1 MPIDREQLLHV
12 AHLARL
18 ELRDDEI
25 ERLEGQLNDILEA
38 VSKVSELD
46 LADVPPTSHP
56 LEVVNVW
63 AEDEPRPCL
72 SAEDALGECSRA
84 RGRLLQ
90 GAARR
95 IRVIDTLRLTAE
107 EAKGLLERRE
117 ISGAELFAA
126 YRAAIDDRDPELHC
140 YLHVCD
146 DPGGDG
152 LPIAVKD
159 VIGTKGIPTT
169 AGSKILEGYI
179 PVYDS
184 TVVERLK
191 AHGLRILG
199 KTNTDEFAMGS
210 STENSAYGPTHNPW
224 DPSRVP
230 GGSGGGS
237 AAAVSAGLAPW
248 ALGSDT
254 GGSIKQPAALC
265 GNVGLRPT
273 YGTVSRYGV
282 VAFASSLD
290 QVGPVARTVRDCAYL
305 YSIIAGRD
313 ECDTTTVEL
322 PQPVELPRAEDVRGL
337 RIGVP
342 KELNSAEGIEP
353 GVAAA
358 VQAAIAKLEE
368 LGAEVGECS
377 LPLSVEYGMACYYL
391 ITPAEASSNLARY
404 DGVRYGYRADAD
416 ERLEMYERTRNEG
429 FGDEPKRRIMVGTYA
444 LSAGYYDAYYG
455 QAQKVRTV
463 IKREHDALFETFDA
477 LVSPTSPTVAF
488 PLGARTADPIAM
500 YLSDL
505 LTIPSCMAG
514 LPGLSVPCGLSDGL
528 PVGLQLVGPQFAE
541 NTLFRIGHAL
551 EQAIGFDPVP
561 ERLR

>member
-1 MPIDREQLLHV
+1 
-12 AHLARL
+12 
-18 ELRDDEI
+18 
-25 ERLEGQLNDILEA
+25 
-38 VSKVSELD
+38 
-46 LADVPPTSHP
+46 
-56 LEVVNVW
+56 
-63 AEDEPRPCL
+63 
-72 SAEDALGECSRA
+72 
-84 RGRLLQ
+84 
-90 GAARR
+90 
-95 IRVIDTLRLTAE
+95 VIDTLRLTAE
-107 EAKGLLERRE
+107 EAKRLLDAGE

-126 YRAAIDDRDPELHC
+126 YRAAIGERDEELHC

-159 VIGTKGIPTT
+159 VIGTKEIPTT
-169 AGSKILEGYI
+169 AGSKILEGYV

-210 STENSAYGPTHNPW
+210 STENSAYGPSHNPW

-254 GGSIKQPAALC
+254 GGSIKQPSALC

-273 YGTVSRYGV
+273 YGTVSRYGI
-282 VAFASSLD
+282 VALASSLD
-290 QVGPVARTVRDCAYL
+290 QVGPVAKTVRDCAFL
-305 YSIIAGRD
+305 YSVIAGRD

-322 PQPVELPRAEDVRGL
+322 PEPVELPEVAELRGL

-342 KELNSAEGIEP
+342 KELNDAEGIEP

-358 VQAAIAKLEE
+358 VREAIAKLEE

-391 ITPAEASSNLARY
+391 IMPAEASSNLARY
-404 DGVRYGYRADAD
+404 DGVRYGYRADAT
-416 ERLEMYERTRNEG
+416 ERYERTRNEG

-488 PLGARTADPIAM
+488 PLGARTADPLAM
-500 YLSDL
+500 YLSDVL
-505 LTIPSCMAG
+505 AIPSCMAG
-514 LPGLSVPCGLSDGL
+514 LPGLSIPCGLSEGL
-528 PVGLQLVGPQFAE
+528 PVGLQLTGPQFAE
-541 NTLFRIGHAL
+541 NALFRIGHAL